1 MKYFQE
7 NDGSFRVRT
16 PLIHAVATGN
26 PGVAMKLIDFGAKV
40 STPDKITGQTP
51 LHLAAWTRNLNMVKV
66 LLDRGADVDALASDT
81 FKRPGTPLLSI
92 LKKGYDINS
101 DYEYEKQALIIKML
115 IDKGCDINLSRK
127 QEFCPLGM
135 CSLWKDYRSMQ
146 MLLDS
151 GANATEV
158 NPSSGKTPVMDILD
172 SGDPKSLQI
181 FIDLGADL
189 FTSGKFGIWN
199 IEETLLDHASAK
211 FNFECVELMLNA
223 GCKMSERTRNSIVA
237 GCRKFLPLNER
248 EQLFSGDVNVHL
260 DDDSFFTVLL
270 IYEEKRQALKRIV
283 TGMYRVKA
291 LKTACRTILRRECHL
306 YRPKNVE
313 ALPLPKAIKKYILS
327 ID

>member
-1 MKYFQE
+1 
-7 NDGSFRVRT
+7 
-16 PLIHAVATGN
+16 
-26 PGVAMKLIDFGAKV
+26 
-40 STPDKITGQTP
+40 
-51 LHLAAWTRNLNMVKV
+51 
-66 LLDRGADVDALASDT
+66 
-81 FKRPGTPLLSI
+81 
-92 LKKGYDINS
+92 
-101 DYEYEKQALIIKML
+101 
-115 IDKGCDINLSRK
+115 
-127 QEFCPLGM
+127 
-135 CSLWKDYRSMQ
+135 

-211 FNFECVELMLNA
+211 FSFECVELMLKA

-237 GCRKFLPLNER
+237 GCRKFLPRNER
-248 EQLFSGDVNVHL
+248 EELFPGDVNVHL
-260 DDDSFFTVLL
+260 DDDSFFTVLP

-291 LKTACRTILRRECHL
+291 LKTACRTILRRDCHL
-306 YRPKNVE
+306 YRPKNVGT
-313 ALPLPKAIKKYILS
+313 LPLPKVIKKYILS
-327 ID
+327 IIDLYIIKKNYIFDIKLNMKIMID